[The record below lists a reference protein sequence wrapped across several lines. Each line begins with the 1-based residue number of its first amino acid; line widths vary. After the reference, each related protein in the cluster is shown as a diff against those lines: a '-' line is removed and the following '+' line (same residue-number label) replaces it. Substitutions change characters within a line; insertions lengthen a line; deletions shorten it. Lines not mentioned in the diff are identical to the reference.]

1 MGESW
6 EILFDNR
13 HLSLSLPPLKPAILH
28 PPLSTSSCFHI
39 GRVIFSH
46 FPREPDRWLY
56 MFTPPRRRRRR
67 RLSKRRFQQLLRKGE
82 ASLLLCPSVY
92 LFISNSGLLSVCVI
106 RCGRKRIT
114 CRNERSSHTIEKGKK
129 DRNLNGFKLY
139 QLLSSSRSFLK
150 EGYLKRRCSEMGSRE
165 IPFNIVPTSSEML
178 AHNASA

>member
-106 RCGRKRIT
+106 RCRRKRIT
-114 CRNERSSHTIEKGKK
+114 CRNERSSHTMEKGKK
-129 DRNLNGFKLY
+129 KIAIWTVSNFINCSRRRDRF
-139 QLLSSSRSFLK
+139 
-150 EGYLKRRCSEMGSRE
+150 
-165 IPFNIVPTSSEML
+165 
-178 AHNASA
+178 